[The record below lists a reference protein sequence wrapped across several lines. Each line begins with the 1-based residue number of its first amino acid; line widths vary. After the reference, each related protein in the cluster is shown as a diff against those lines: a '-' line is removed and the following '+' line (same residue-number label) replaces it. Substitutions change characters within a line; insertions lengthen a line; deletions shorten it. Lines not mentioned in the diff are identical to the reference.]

1 MDRAL
6 LVLLLVVMS
15 AGGGSAGTY
24 LYLLSSANDQ
34 LVKALDH
41 ARVATE
47 QALAAERRLAA
58 ARSARQ
64 REEAALKESVDASE
78 LDRCPVPEPIAR
90 MLDASAEA
98 TRAD

>member
-6 LVLLLVVMS
+6 VVFLLVVVS

-24 LYLLSSANDQ
+24 LYLLSSANDR

-41 ARVATE
+41 AKVATE

-64 REEAALKESVDASE
+64 REEAALKESVDASD
-78 LDRCPVPEPIAR
+78 LDHCPVPEHVAG

-98 TRAD
+98 TRTD

>member
-6 LVLLLVVMS
+6 VVLLLVAVS

-24 LYLLSSANDQ
+24 IYLLWDANDR

-41 ARVATE
+41 AKVATE
-47 QALAAERRLAA
+47 EALAAERRLAA
-58 ARSARQ
+58 ARSARR
-64 REEAALKESVDASE
+64 REEAALKESVDASD
-78 LDRCPVPEPIAR
+78 LDHCPVPESIAR